1 MAISKKLPVA
11 PILGTAKLLADNVYS
26 APKHTTLTPV
36 ATTPWPTTATELT
49 GEDRRALERIQS
61 KVATGIRLSAADGLF
76 LLEKAD
82 IWSLAEL
89 AMQMRRRLNGERA
102 FYLLN
107 GHINYSNF
115 CKLSCAFCSFYR
127 TKGSAKNGD
136 GYEMSLEQIME
147 RADRIAA
154 AGATEVHM
162 VGGLHPDFPFSY
174 YTDFLSA
181 IRAKHPQLTRKCFTA
196 VEIYHL
202 AKIAKLTP
210 RETLIRLKDAGLQML
225 PGGGAEILVDEV
237 RKKICR
243 PKETAQEWLDLHGMA
258 HELGIPTN
266 ATMLFG
272 HVESRA
278 DRITHLTRLRDQQDK
293 TGGFLAFIPLSYLP
307 ENNLMKIDRG
317 PSAIEELRTMAVS
330 RLMLDNIQ
338 HVKAYWIM
346 LGIGQAQMALHHGAD
361 DFDGTVME
369 EKIYHM
375 AGATTPEYLPG
386 ENLRQAVEEC
396 GFDAIER
403 DAFYK
408 PVVRDRGPVAAAT
421 APTAPTAPQS

>member
-1 MAISKKLPVA
+1 M
-11 PILGTAKLLADNVYS
+11 
-26 APKHTTLTPV
+26 
-36 ATTPWPTTATELT
+36 
-49 GEDRRALERIQS
+49 
-61 KVATGIRLSAADGLF
+61 RLNEIDGLF

-82 IWSLAEL
+82 MWSLADL
-89 AMQMRRRLNGERA
+89 AMIMRRRLNGERA
-102 FYLLN
+102 YYVLN

-115 CKLSCAFCSFYR
+115 CTLSCAFCSFYR

-136 GYEMSLEQIME
+136 GYEMSLAQILE
-147 RADRIAA
+147 KADAIAA
-154 AGATEVHM
+154 AGGTEIHM

-174 YTDFLSA
+174 YTDFLQA
-181 IRAKHPQLTRKCFTA
+181 IKAKHPQITMKCFTA

-202 AKIAKLTP
+202 AKISNQTP
-210 RETLIRLKDAGLQML
+210 RETLVKLKAAGLEML

-237 RKKICR
+237 RKKICK
-243 PKETAQEWLDLHGMA
+243 PKETSQEWLELHRTA
-258 HELGIPTN
+258 HELGLPTN

-272 HVESRA
+272 HVETRA
-278 DRITHLTRLRDQQDK
+278 DRITHLIKLRDLQDR

-338 HVKAYWIM
+338 HIKAYWIM

-375 AGATTPEYLPG
+375 AGATTPQYLPG
-386 ENLRQAVEEC
+386 DNLRRAISEC
-396 GFDAIER
+396 GFKVIER

-408 PVVRDRGPVAAAT
+408 PVVRTPVTAA
-421 APTAPTAPQS
+421 PSLG